1 LFDGVFAYVG
11 SANLT
16 GAGLGMKSAN
26 RRNFESGIVSTNPD
40 LENDI
45 MNQFDEVWIGKHCK
59 NCGRKDYCLDPIV

>member
-1 LFDGVFAYVG
+1 
-11 SANLT
+11 
-16 GAGLGMKSAN
+16 MKSAN